1 MPSTAPSGHPRLG
14 RVTGRGHSLP
24 HGADSTLQNILKR
37 TAQGSEDEDM
47 ATKAFNALKEVSS
60 AGQGMSGF
68 QGPPRNPCVP
78 LKEPQPSESLV
89 PRWQP
94 EAGLWEPG

>member
-1 MPSTAPSGHPRLG
+1 
-14 RVTGRGHSLP
+14 
-24 HGADSTLQNILKR
+24 
-37 TAQGSEDEDM
+37 M
-47 ATKAFNALKEVSS
+47 ATKAFNALKEVSL
-60 AGQGMSGF
+60 AGREMSGF

-89 PRWQP
+89 PRWEP